1 MNQRR
6 IPQQARSRE
15 KYEAVLDA
23 CTLVLARLGYQKT
36 SMLELSLE
44 SGVAVPTIYQYFENK
59 ESIFLAWID
68 RVIDQILNQIVIL
81 EDTLDSDSRADH
93 VEVLMR
99 GGLMAV
105 GQFRQSI
112 RELLSGVPHALS
124 SQLVATM
131 EEKTLA
137 MLKQLF
143 SQQIEEMGEEKFNR
157 KLVTLVR
164 LIIGYFL
171 QLALNDERELD
182 VQLESSEL
190 IEVVNSYLLEHGA
203 GKLM

>member
-1 MNQRR
+1 MNERR

-23 CTLVLARLGYQKT
+23 CTVVLTRMGYQKT

-59 ESIFLAWID
+59 EAIFLAWIE
-68 RVIDQILNQIVIL
+68 RVIDQILSQMVVL
-81 EDTLDSDSRADH
+81 EDSIEGSAQSEY

-105 GQFRQSI
+105 GQFRHSI
-112 RELLSGVPHALS
+112 RELLRGVPHALS

-137 MLKQLF
+137 MLQQLF
-143 SQQIEEMGEEKFNR
+143 SQQISDLGEAKFNQ

-171 QLALNDERELD
+171 QIALNDQRELD
-182 VQLESSEL
+182 IELESAEL
-190 IEVVNSYLLEHGA
+190 IHLINLYLSEV
-203 GKLM
+203 